1 MKMGIPAKDIDEY
14 LAALPEETKNTL
26 EKLRTLI
33 KNTAPQAVEKISYK
47 VPTFYYLG
55 PLVGFAAFKKHCSF
69 FVMSYK
75 VMDMFKED
83 LKPYDKST
91 ATVRFPADKPLP
103 EPLVVN
109 IVKARIAENE
119 MVKNK

>member
-1 MKMGIPAKDIDEY
+1 MIKGIPAKDIDEY
-14 LAALPEETKNTL
+14 LAALPEETKYTL
-26 EKLRTLI
+26 EGLRTLI
-33 KNTAPQAVEKISYK
+33 KNTAPQAVEKISYQ

-75 VMDMFKED
+75 VMDMFKEE

-103 EPLVVN
+103 ESLVAN

-119 MVKNK
+119 AIKNK

>member
-1 MKMGIPAKDIDEY
+1 MKMDIPAQDINEY

-33 KNTAPQAVEKISYK
+33 KNTAPQAVEKISYQ

-55 PLVGFAAFKKHCSF
+55 PLVGFAAFKNHCSF
-69 FVMSYK
+69 FVMSHK
-75 VMDMFKED
+75 VMDMFKEE

-91 ATVRFPADKPLP
+91 ATIRFPADQPLP
-103 EPLVVN
+103 ESLVAN
-109 IVKARIAENE
+109 IVKARITENE
-119 MVKNK
+119 AIKNK

>member
-1 MKMGIPAKDIDEY
+1 MKKGIPAKNIDEY
-14 LAALPEETKNTL
+14 LATLPEETKNTL

-33 KNTAPQAVEKISYK
+33 KNTAPQAVEKISYQ
-47 VPTFYYLG
+47 VPTFFYLG
-55 PLVGFAAFKKHCSF
+55 PLVGFAAFKNHCSF

-75 VMDMFKED
+75 VMDLFKEE

-103 EPLVVN
+103 ESLVTN
-109 IVKARIAENE
+109 IIRARIAENE
-119 MVKNK
+119 AIKNK

>member
-14 LAALPEETKNTL
+14 LAALPEQTKNTL

-33 KNTAPQAVEKISYK
+33 KNIAPQAIEKISYQ

-55 PLVGFAAFKKHCSF
+55 PLVGFAAFKNHCSF
-69 FVMSYK
+69 FVMSHK
-75 VMDMFKED
+75 VMDMFKEE

-91 ATVRFPADKPLP
+91 ATVRFSADKPLP
-103 EPLVVN
+103 ESLVAN

-119 MVKNK
+119 AIKNK